1 MGKTRDTITGE
12 NLIHNAIQS
21 VSQSYPTYK
30 TEKYGLKKV
39 LNGFF
44 PRIHTSNSNSSFI

>member
-12 NLIHNAIQS
+12 NLIHNTVRS

-30 TEKYGLKKV
+30 TEKYGSKKA

-44 PRIHTSNSNSSFI
+44 PRIHTSNSNSSVI